1 MNENKVPCGGFR
13 IGDGL
18 TMDGN
23 TLKSL
28 GGAYI
33 KVVGDIESPGNYKIA
48 DDSPLNYE
56 TAMKYDGLIF
66 MLIQVYKD
74 QAVFNQAVLPLFG
87 KTTNSLSFSTYT
99 VLDSVLTFDTINI
112 HEDNSVDTTRKQYIL
127 TPAT

>member
-1 MNENKVPCGGFR
+1 
-13 IGDGL
+13 
-18 TMDGN
+18 
-23 TLKSL
+23 
-28 GGAYI
+28 
-33 KVVGDIESPGNYKIA
+33 
-48 DDSPLNYE
+48 
-56 TAMKYDGLIF
+56 MKYDGLIF
-66 MLIQVYKD
+66 ILIQVYKD

>member
-1 MNENKVPCGGFR
+1 MNENKVPCEGFR

-18 TMDGN
+18 AMDGD

-33 KVVGDIESPGNYKIA
+33 KVVGDIESLGSYKIA

-74 QAVFNQAVLPLFG
+74 QAVFNQAVFPLFSQ
-87 KTTNSLSFSTYT
+87 TTNSLSFSTY
-99 VLDSVLTFDTINI
+99 SISNSILTFDTINI
-112 HEDNSVDTTRKQYIL
+112 HEDNSIDTTRKQYIL

>member
-18 TMDGN
+18 TMEGD

-33 KVVGDIESPGNYKIA
+33 KVVPDEESPETLKIA

-66 MLIQVYKD
+66 MLMVQNEHK
-74 QAVFNQAVLPLFG
+74 AVIPLFDIKLKRLEFAYYDIG
-87 KTTNSLSFSTYT
+87 DSLIQCLYIE
-99 VLDSVLTFDTINI
+99 V
-112 HEDNSVDTTRKQYIL
+112 HEDNSIDVITDKYTLTR
-127 TPAT
+127 AT